1 MDNLISPQNIFWFSI
16 CLLFYIYLGYF
27 GVLKLFCQFV
37 RKTKILGSNVS
48 NSTPKVSIIVAAY
61 NEEKVI
67 RSKIL
72 NLLELEFPK
81 ENIEIIIASDGS
93 TDNTVSIA
101 KEFESETIRVL
112 EFEQN
117 RGRAS
122 VHNDAVTLSHGEILI
137 FTDVETT
144 FAPDFL
150 QKALVFFQD
159 PQYGCGTGDYTFEA
173 QEKFGHTES
182 VYWRLEK
189 RLLKMEH
196 QLGILPF
203 ASGGCLI
210 IRKSLWSPIPEHS
223 DIDNCLPYRVVRMGY
238 KVFYAENARAYDVT
252 IEDSQTHY
260 RKRVR
265 TALRGIHGL
274 LMELPP
280 LLRKGCFKSI
290 FVLISHRMMR
300 YFTGCLLVIAILINI
315 WLLAYD
321 QMVYKVTIL
330 LQALFYCLA
339 LLGWLEDKGLR
350 SKIFEWIKY
359 QQVIY
364 SFLLANIAFSVAIFK
379 AMTGVKIK
387 GYKPASH

>member
-1 MDNLISPQNIFWFSI
+1 MVEIFLWSSI
-16 CLLFYIYLGYF
+16 GLLLYIYIGYYFVLMFLCVIF
-27 GVLKLFCQFV
+27 GKKESKI
-37 RKTKILGSNVS
+37 KTSNY
-48 NSTPKVSIIVAAY
+48 NPLVSIIVAAY